1 MPHLPQKLSSSRLQS
16 SPAWQTL
23 IQLSESHPQLRDV
36 CGLFQQDP
44 ARAELLYLQAPYIS
58 ADLSRNWVNAELLS
72 ALKQL
77 AHERG
82 VEAARDALLAG
93 DPVNTTE
100 QRAALHYLLRWPA
113 DPVNE
118 EGPKKQLGEPSV
130 EMPSKAAP
138 LTLPAHLHDTLQ
150 DVLKTRAAMLAFAE
164 VVRQDAYFT
173 DVVNIGI
180 GGSDLGPQ
188 LALQALDAFNQG
200 VDPAGQKI
208 LPKRFH
214 FVSSLDPQ
222 ELMSVLRQVRPHS
235 TLFLVASKSFTTL
248 ETMTNARA
256 AKAWFLA
263 EGGTDVARHFV
274 ALTTNTQAA
283 ADFGVRTCFGFW
295 DWVGGRYSLWSS
307 IGLSVAIA
315 IGAKHFQDMLAGAH
329 AMDQHFA
336 TTPLERN
343 LPVQLALLDV
353 WYRNFHGMGS
363 RCVAPYAYGLR
374 RLPAYLQQLEMES
387 NGKRVDQQGQTLP
400 YSTAPV
406 VWGEPASNGQHAFF
420 QMLHQGTDVVPVEFV
435 VVKQAP
441 PDLPGYMAQHQ
452 PELLANA
459 LAQAQALAQGVP
471 PSQGGQDVP
480 AHRQMPGNRPST
492 TLLLEAL
499 TPRSLGAL
507 IALYEHRVLVQATI
521 WGINP
526 FDQYGVELG
535 KTLAQDLR
543 TRLNSGDSS
552 GLDPSTAAM
561 LARLS
566 QTKTLSESEAG

>member
-1 MPHLPQKLSSSRLQS
+1 MTSPELLTT
-16 SPAWQTL
+16 PAWQVL
-23 IQLSESHPQLRDV
+23 QYLYKEHASQLNIRGQFSL
-36 CGLFQQDP
+36 GP
-44 ARAELLYLQAPYIS
+44 ARTEHLCISAPEVV
-58 ADLSRNWVNAELLS
+58 ADLSRHLLDTS
-72 ALKQL
+72 IIAALNQL

-82 VEAARDALLAG
+82 VEAVRDAMFAG
-93 DPVNTTE
+93 QQVNITE
-100 QRAALHYLLRWPA
+100 QRAALHYLLRWPDGRTRTA
-113 DPVNE
+113 PQ
-118 EGPKKQLGEPSV
+118 KHTL
-130 EMPSKAAP
+130 EMPAQVAQPDLALKGPSNAHLKAP
-138 LTLPAHLHDTLQ
+138 LNVPSNLQATLQ
-150 DVLKTRAAMLAFAE
+150 DVLDTRKAMLAFAE
-164 VVRQDAYFT
+164 SIRQDEQIT

-188 LALQALDAFNQG
+188 LAIQALHAFQPG

-208 LPKRFH
+208 QPKRFH

-222 ELMSVLRQVRPHS
+222 ELMSVLALVRPQS

-274 ALTTNTQAA
+274 ALSANTQAA
-283 ADFGVRTCFGFW
+283 ADFGISTCFGFW

-315 IGAKHFQDMLAGAH
+315 IGAQHFQDMLAGAH

-336 TTPLERN
+336 STPLERN

-353 WYRNFHGMGS
+353 WYRNFHGLGS
-363 RCVAPYAYGLR
+363 RCVAPYAFGLR

-387 NGKRVDQQGQTLP
+387 NGKSVDLHGQALP
-400 YSTAPV
+400 YSTASV

-441 PDLPGYMAQHQ
+441 PNLPSYMSQHQ

-459 LAQAQALAQGVP
+459 LAQAQALTQGVP
-471 PSQGGQDVP
+471 PSLDGQDVP

-535 KTLAQDLR
+535 KTMAKDIRQKMV
-543 TRLNSGDSS
+543 SGDDP
-552 GLDPSTAAM
+552 GLDAPTAAM
-561 LARLS
+561 LRRLR
-566 QTKTLSESEAG
+566 

>member
-1 MPHLPQKLSSSRLQS
+1 
-16 SPAWQTL
+16 
-23 IQLSESHPQLRDV
+23 
-36 CGLFQQDP
+36 
-44 ARAELLYLQAPYIS
+44 
-58 ADLSRNWVNAELLS
+58 
-72 ALKQL
+72 
-77 AHERG
+77 
-82 VEAARDALLAG
+82 
-93 DPVNTTE
+93 
-100 QRAALHYLLRWPA
+100 LHA
-113 DPVNE
+113 N
-118 EGPKKQLGEPSV
+118 
-130 EMPSKAAP
+130 
-138 LTLPAHLHDTLQ
+138 LQ
-150 DVLKTRAAMLAFAE
+150 DVLKTRATMLAFAE
-164 VVRQDAYFT
+164 AVRQDEQIT

-188 LALQALDAFNQG
+188 LAIQALDDFKQG
-200 VDPAGQKI
+200 VDSAGQKI
-208 LPKRFH
+208 QPKRFH

-222 ELMSVLRQVRPHS
+222 ELMSVLCQVRPHS

-274 ALTTNTQAA
+274 ALSANTQAA
-283 ADFGVRTCFGFW
+283 ADFGISTCFGFW

-315 IGAKHFQDMLAGAH
+315 IGAKNFQDMLAGAH

-336 TTPLERN
+336 STPLERN

-363 RCVAPYAYGLR
+363 RCVAPYAFGLR

-387 NGKRVDQQGQTLP
+387 NGKRVDQQGEILP
-400 YSTAPV
+400 YSTATV

-435 VVKQAP
+435 VVKQAAP
-441 PDLPGYMAQHQ
+441 NLPGYMAQHQ

-459 LAQAQALAQGVP
+459 LAQAQALTQGVP
-471 PSQGGQDVP
+471 PSLGGQDVP

-492 TLLLEAL
+492 TLLLDAL

-507 IALYEHRVLVQATI
+507 IALYEHRVFVQATL

-535 KTLAQDLR
+535 KTMAKDIRQR
-543 TRLNSGDSS
+543 VVSGDDL
-552 GLDPSTAAM
+552 GLDAPTAAM
-561 LARLS
+561 LKRLR
-566 QTKTLSESEAG
+566 

>member
-1 MPHLPQKLSSSRLQS
+1 
-16 SPAWQTL
+16 
-23 IQLSESHPQLRDV
+23 
-36 CGLFQQDP
+36 
-44 ARAELLYLQAPYIS
+44 
-58 ADLSRNWVNAELLS
+58 
-72 ALKQL
+72 
-77 AHERG
+77 
-82 VEAARDALLAG
+82 
-93 DPVNTTE
+93 
-100 QRAALHYLLRWPA
+100 
-113 DPVNE
+113 
-118 EGPKKQLGEPSV
+118 
-130 EMPSKAAP
+130 
-138 LTLPAHLHDTLQ
+138 
-150 DVLKTRAAMLAFAE
+150 
-164 VVRQDAYFT
+164 
-173 DVVNIGI
+173 
-180 GGSDLGPQ
+180 
-188 LALQALDAFNQG
+188 
-200 VDPAGQKI
+200 
-208 LPKRFH
+208 
-214 FVSSLDPQ
+214 
-222 ELMSVLRQVRPHS
+222 MSVLRQVRPKS

-263 EGGTDVARHFV
+263 EGGTNVARHFV

-283 ADFGVRTCFGFW
+283 SDFGISTTFGFW

-343 LPVQLALLDV
+343 LPVQLALLEV

-363 RCVAPYAYGLR
+363 RCVAPYAFGLR

-387 NGKRVDQQGQTLP
+387 NGKRVDQQGQTLL

-435 VVKQAP
+435 VVKQAAP
-441 PDLPGYMAQHQ
+441 NLPSYMSQHQ

-459 LAQAQALAQGVP
+459 LAQAQALTQGVP
-471 PSQGGQDVP
+471 QSLGGQVVP

-507 IALYEHRVLVQATI
+507 FALYEHRVLVQATI

-535 KTLAQDLR
+535 KTMAKVIRQKMV
-543 TRLNSGDSS
+543 SGDDV
-552 GLDPSTAAM
+552 GLDASTAAM
-561 LARLS
+561 LKRLRS
-566 QTKTLSESEAG
+566 NNQIKS

>member
-1 MPHLPQKLSSSRLQS
+1 MPLKPQDLSKSPLQT
-16 SPAWQTL
+16 SPAWHAL
-23 IQLSESHPQLRDV
+23 SQLLESRPQLCDV
-36 CGLFQQDP
+36 RSLLKQDIT
-44 ARAELLYLQAPYIS
+44 RADRLSIQAPHVL
-58 ADLSRNWVNAELLS
+58 ADLSRNWADDELLT
-72 ALKQL
+72 ALNQL

-82 VEAARDALLAG
+82 VELVRDAMFAG
-93 DPVNTTE
+93 QLVNTTE
-100 QRAALHYLLRWPA
+100 QRTALHYLLRWPEA
-113 DPVNE
+113 
-118 EGPKKQLGEPSV
+118 GA
-130 EMPSKAAP
+130 KAASP
-138 LTLPAHLHDTLQ
+138 KNQQGEQTAVESCKSAPFNLPPALLATLQ
-150 DVLKTRAAMLAFAE
+150 DVLDTRKAMLAFAE
-164 VVRQDAYFT
+164 NIRQDEQIT
-173 DVVNIGI
+173 DLVNIGI

-188 LALQALDAFNQG
+188 LAIQALDAFRLSD
-200 VDPAGQKI
+200 DPANHNYQ
-208 LPKRFH
+208 PKRFH

-222 ELMSVLRQVRPHS
+222 ELMSVLALVRPQR

-274 ALTTNTQAA
+274 ALSANTQVA
-283 ADFGVRTCFGFW
+283 ADFGISTCFGFW

-315 IGAKHFQDMLAGAH
+315 IGAQHFQDMLAGAH

-336 TTPLERN
+336 STPLERN

-363 RCVAPYAYGLR
+363 RCVAPYAFGLR

-387 NGKRVDQQGQTLP
+387 NGKSVDLYGQALP
-400 YSTAPV
+400 YSTASV

-420 QMLHQGTDVVPVEFV
+420 QLLHQGTDVVPVEFV
-435 VVKQAP
+435 LVKQAP
-441 PDLPGYMAQHQ
+441 PNLPSYMSQHQ

-459 LAQAQALAQGVP
+459 LAQAQALTQGVP
-471 PSQGGQDVP
+471 PSLDGQDVP

-535 KTLAQDLR
+535 KTMAKDIRQKMV
-543 TRLNSGDSS
+543 SGDDF
-552 GLDPSTAAM
+552 GLDAPTAAM
-561 LARLS
+561 LKRLR
-566 QTKTLSESEAG
+566 

>member
-1 MPHLPQKLSSSRLQS
+1 MTSPSLLTT
-16 SPAWQTL
+16 PAWQALQHLYKAHASQLDVRAL
-23 IQLSESHPQLRDV
+23 IQLDQ
-36 CGLFQQDP
+36 
-44 ARAELLYLQAPYIS
+44 ARTENMCISAPEMW
-58 ADLSRNWVNAELLS
+58 ADLSRNLLD
-72 ALKQL
+72 ANIIAVLNQL

-82 VEAARDALLAG
+82 VEAMRDAMFQG
-93 DPVNTTE
+93 QKVNTTE
-100 QRAALHYLLRWPA
+100 QRAALHYLLRWPDESPHTA
-113 DPVNE
+113 LQ
-118 EGPKKQLGEPSV
+118 KQ
-130 EMPSKAAP
+130 
-138 LTLPAHLHDTLQ
+138 AH
-150 DVLKTRAAMLAFAE
+150 DVLTTRAAMLAFAE
-164 VVRQDAYFT
+164 NIRQDEQIT

-188 LALQALDAFNQG
+188 MAIQALDDFKQG
-200 VDPAGQKI
+200 ADSAGQKVQ
-208 LPKRFH
+208 PKRLH

-222 ELMSVLRQVRPHS
+222 ELMSVLRQVRPQS

-274 ALTTNTQAA
+274 ALSANTQAA
-283 ADFGVRTCFGFW
+283 AEFGISTCFGFW

-307 IGLSVAIA
+307 IGLSVVIA
-315 IGAKHFQDMLAGAH
+315 IGAKNFQDMLAGAH

-336 TTPLERN
+336 STPLERN

-353 WYRNFHGMGS
+353 WCRNFHGMGS
-363 RCVAPYAYGLR
+363 RCVAPYAFGLR

-400 YSTAPV
+400 YSTATV

-435 VVKQAP
+435 VVKQAAP
-441 PDLPGYMAQHQ
+441 NLPGYMAQHQ

-459 LAQAQALAQGVP
+459 LAQAQALTQGVL

-480 AHRQMPGNRPST
+480 AYRQMPGNRPST

-507 IALYEHRVLVQATI
+507 IALYEHRVLVQAAL

-535 KTLAQDLR
+535 KTMAKDIRQKMV
-543 TRLNSGDSS
+543 SGDDV
-552 GLDPSTAAM
+552 GLDASTAAM
-561 LARLS
+561 LKRLR
-566 QTKTLSESEAG
+566 

>member
-1 MPHLPQKLSSSRLQS
+1 MPLSPQQLSNFPLQS
-16 SPAWQTL
+16 SLAWQTL
-23 IQLSESHPQLRDV
+23 IQLSESHPQLCGVR
-36 CGLFQQDP
+36 GLFQQDP
-44 ARAELLYLQAPYIS
+44 ARAERWYLQAPYIS
-58 ADLSRNWVNAELLS
+58 ADLSRHWVNTELLS
-72 ALKQL
+72 ALNQL
-77 AHERG
+77 AHERE

-93 DPVNTTE
+93 DSVNTTE

-118 EGPKKQLGEPSV
+118 EAPKKLIGERSV
-130 EMPSKAAP
+130 EPPSKAAP
-138 LTLPAHLHDTLQ
+138 FILPAHLHATLQ
-150 DVLKTRAAMLAFAE
+150 DVLKTRASMLAFAE
-164 VVRQDAYFT
+164 TVRQDARIT
-173 DVVNIGI
+173 DVVHIGI

-188 LALQALDAFNQG
+188 LAIQALDAFKQG
-200 VDPAGQKI
+200 ASSQGQHT
-208 LPKRFH
+208 PSKRFH

-222 ELMSVLRQVRPHS
+222 ELMSVLALVRPQS

-274 ALTTNTQAA
+274 ALSANTQAA
-283 ADFGVRTCFGFW
+283 AGFGISTCFGFW

-315 IGAKHFQDMLAGAH
+315 IGAQHFQDMLAGAH

-336 TTPLERN
+336 STPLERN

-353 WYRNFHGMGS
+353 WYRNFHGLGS
-363 RCVAPYAYGLR
+363 RCVAPYAFGLR

-387 NGKRVDQQGQTLP
+387 NGKSVDLHGQALP
-400 YSTAPV
+400 YSTASV

-441 PDLPGYMAQHQ
+441 PNLPSYMSQHQ

-459 LAQAQALAQGVP
+459 LAQAQALTQGVP
-471 PSQGGQDVP
+471 PSLDGQDVP

-535 KTLAQDLR
+535 KTMAKDIRQKMV
-543 TRLNSGDSS
+543 SGDDV
-552 GLDPSTAAM
+552 GLDAPTAAM
-561 LARLS
+561 LKRLR
-566 QTKTLSESEAG
+566 

>member
-1 MPHLPQKLSSSRLQS
+1 
-16 SPAWQTL
+16 
-23 IQLSESHPQLRDV
+23 
-36 CGLFQQDP
+36 
-44 ARAELLYLQAPYIS
+44 
-58 ADLSRNWVNAELLS
+58 
-72 ALKQL
+72 
-77 AHERG
+77 
-82 VEAARDALLAG
+82 
-93 DPVNTTE
+93 TE
-100 QRAALHYLLRWPA
+100 HRAALHYLLRWPDGRTRDA
-113 DPVNE
+113 PQ
-118 EGPKKQLGEPSV
+118 KYTQ
-130 EMPSKAAP
+130 EMRAQVAQPDLALKGSSNLQA
-138 LTLPAHLHDTLQ
+138 TLQ
-150 DVLKTRAAMLAFAE
+150 DVLCTRKAMLAFAE
-164 VVRQDAYFT
+164 AVRQDEQMT

-188 LALQALDAFNQG
+188 LAIQALDDFKQG
-200 VDPAGQKI
+200 AESAGLKI
-208 LPKRFH
+208 QPKRFH

-222 ELMSVLRQVRPHS
+222 ELMSVLRQVRPQS

-256 AKAWFLA
+256 ARAWFLA

-274 ALTTNTQAA
+274 ALSANTQAA
-283 ADFGVRTCFGFW
+283 AGFGISTCFGFW

-315 IGAKHFQDMLAGAH
+315 IGAQHFQDMLAGAH

-441 PDLPGYMAQHQ
+441 PNLPSYMSQHQ

-459 LAQAQALAQGVP
+459 LAQAQALTQGVL
-471 PSQGGQDVP
+471 PSLDGQNVP
-480 AHRQMPGNRPST
+480 AYREMPGNRPST

-507 IALYEHRVLVQATI
+507 IALYEHRVLVQAAL

-543 TRLNSGDSS
+543 PRLNSGDSS

>member
-1 MPHLPQKLSSSRLQS
+1 MTSHSLLTT
-16 SPAWQTL
+16 PAWQVLQHLYKAHASLPNVRAL
-23 IQLSESHPQLRDV
+23 IQLDQ
-36 CGLFQQDP
+36 
-44 ARAELLYLQAPYIS
+44 ARTEDLCIS
-58 ADLSRNWVNAELLS
+58 APEIGADLTRSLLDTNIFA
-72 ALKQL
+72 ALNQL
-77 AHERG
+77 ARERG
-82 VEAARDALLAG
+82 VEAMRDALFQG
-93 DPVNTTE
+93 KKVNITE
-100 QRAALHYLLRWPA
+100 QRAALHYLLRWPDA
-113 DPVNE
+113 SPRTAQQKHTQEVPAQGAQPVLVL
-118 EGPKKQLGEPSV
+118 KEPLSV
-130 EMPSKAAP
+130 PSNLQA
-138 LTLPAHLHDTLQ
+138 TLQ
-150 DVLKTRAAMLAFAE
+150 DVLKTRSAMLAFAE
-164 VVRQDAYFT
+164 SIRQDAHIT

-188 LALQALDAFNQG
+188 LAIQALDAFRLGQ
-200 VDPAGQKI
+200 DPADHI
-208 LPKRFH
+208 YHPKRFH

-222 ELMSVLRQVRPHS
+222 ELMSVLALVRPQS

-248 ETMTNARA
+248 ETMTNACA

-274 ALTTNTQAA
+274 ALSANTQAA
-283 ADFGVRTCFGFW
+283 ADFGISTCFGFW

-315 IGAKHFQDMLAGAH
+315 IGAQHFQDMLAGAH

-336 TTPLERN
+336 STPLERN

-353 WYRNFHGMGS
+353 WYRNFHGLGS
-363 RCVAPYAYGLR
+363 RCVAPYAFGLR

-387 NGKRVDQQGQTLP
+387 NGKSVDIHGQALP
-400 YSTAPV
+400 YSTTPV

-420 QMLHQGTDVVPVEFV
+420 QMLHQGTDTVPVEFV
-435 VVKQAP
+435 VVKQAVP
-441 PDLPGYMAQHQ
+441 NLPDYMVQHQ

-459 LAQAQALAQGVP
+459 LAQAQALTQGVP
-471 PSQGGQDVP
+471 SEVDDKGVP

-499 TPRSLGAL
+499 TPRSFGAL
-507 IALYEHRVLVQATI
+507 IALYEQRVLVQAAL

-535 KTLAQDLR
+535 KTMAKDIRQR
-543 TRLNSGDSS
+543 MSSGDAS

-561 LARLS
+561 LGRVR
-566 QTKTLSESEAG
+566 